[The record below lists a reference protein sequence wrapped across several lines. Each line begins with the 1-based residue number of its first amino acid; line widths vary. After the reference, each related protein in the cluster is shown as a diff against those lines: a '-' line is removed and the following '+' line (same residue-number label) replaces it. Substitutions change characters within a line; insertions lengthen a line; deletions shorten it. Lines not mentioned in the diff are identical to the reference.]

1 MKDFLKKRGTIWA
14 LSLCL
19 MGGLGFAGY
28 YSVNQL
34 EQKREEQQ
42 NKLIDLNQEETKG
55 TDTVKKETEKKE
67 TEKEAV
73 DVADQKVD
81 YEIEKESEKQTESET
96 EKTEDAASG
105 NADAQIHPSL
115 DFQENDVLIWPVA
128 GEILLDYSMNG
139 TIYFPTLNQYKYN
152 PALVIGQEVN
162 APVVASAEGIVKSI
176 AVSEETGTT
185 VTMDIGNS
193 YELIYGQLKELAIQ
207 EGDFVKQG
215 EVIGYVSEPT
225 KYYCVEGSNLYF
237 QMKKDGESIDPVL
250 YLEGES

>member
-1 MKDFLKKRGTIWA
+1 MKKFFTKKSTIWA

-19 MGGLGFAGY
+19 MGGLSFAGY

-42 NKLIDLNQEETKG
+42 NKIIDLNQEEMG
-55 TDTVKKETEKKE
+55 DTVQMETQDQ
-67 TEKEAV
+67 AV

-81 YEIEKESEKQTESET
+81 YEIEGQSDG
-96 EKTEDAASG
+96 EKTEETEEQSDTAEDVLSDQVEAVIS
-105 NADAQIHPSL
+105 PTV
-115 DFQENDVLIWPVA
+115 DFQETDVLIWPTA
-128 GEILLDYSMNG
+128 GEILIDYSMNG

-162 APVVASAEGIVKSI
+162 APVIASAKGIVKSI
-176 AVSEETGTT
+176 TVDEETGTT
-185 VTMDIGNS
+185 VTMDLGND

-207 EGDFVKQG
+207 EGQLVEQG
-215 EVIGYVSEPT
+215 DLIGYVSEPT

-237 QMKKDGESIDPVL
+237 QMKKDGEPVDPVL
-250 YLEGES
+250 YLEGE

>member
-1 MKDFLKKRGTIWA
+1 M
-14 LSLCL
+14 SY
-19 MGGLGFAGY
+19 GGFRICGLLFRQ
-28 YSVNQL
+28 SVGA
-34 EQKREEQQ
+34 KREEQQ

-55 TDTVKKETEKKE
+55 TDTVKKESEKKE
-67 TEKEAV
+67 IEKEAV

-81 YEIEKESEKQTESET
+81 YEIEKESEKQTEKET

-105 NADAQIHPSL
+105 NVDAQIHPSP
-115 DFQENDVLIWPVA
+115 DFQENDVLIWPAA

-176 AVSEETGTT
+176 TVNEETGTT
-185 VTMDIGNS
+185 VTMDIGNN

-215 EVIGYVSEPT
+215 ELIGYVSEPT
-225 KYYCVEGSNLYF
+225 KYYCIEGSNLYF

-250 YLEGES
+250 YLEGEA